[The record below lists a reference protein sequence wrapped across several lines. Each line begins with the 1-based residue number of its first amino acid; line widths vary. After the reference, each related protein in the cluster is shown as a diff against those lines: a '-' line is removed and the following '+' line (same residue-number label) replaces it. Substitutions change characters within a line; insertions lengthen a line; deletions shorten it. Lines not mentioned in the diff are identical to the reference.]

1 MVDGRLRENPHVPMC
16 RLCFA
21 ATLLVSGMLLFHCG
35 RVQPAPVKHTR
46 HASVDR
52 SNADAKRLNLH
63 GCKLRDLMEY
73 DSAMYYFRAAL
84 ELGRSHQL
92 GMRMA
97 AAFQNIGTIYS
108 DRAFDFREYNHEADL
123 ESAAA
128 CYDTAMRIL
137 SDSGEHSRAV
147 SLLTDMAVAYFRDPK
162 YQKRADGLFQ
172 KARTQAQEHGLVLD
186 EGMILYHQAQ
196 LHADQAV
203 AARNLRSLRAAA
215 SLLDT
220 AVMLLRR
227 TEDKQLAGS
236 AELMAEDWH
245 EAIKE
250 LESKEER

>member
-1 MVDGRLRENPHVPMC
+1 MARLSTAVV
-16 RLCFA
+16 LFLS
-21 ATLLVSGMLLFHCG
+21 ATLLCG
-35 RVQPAPVKHTR
+35 CGSKPRPRAARASPVHVER
-46 HASVDR
+46 P
-52 SNADAKRLNLH
+52 NADAARFNLR
-63 GCKLRDLMEY
+63 GCKLRDVKEY
-73 DSAMYYFRAAL
+73 DSAMYYFRTAL
-84 ELGRSHQL
+84 ELGREHQL

-97 AAFQNIGTIYS
+97 AAYQNIGTIYS

-172 KARTQAQEHGLVLD
+172 KARTQAQKHGLVVD

-203 AARNLRSLRAAA
+203 EAKSLRGLRAAA
-215 SLLDT
+215 ALLDT
-220 AVMLLRR
+220 AVILLRQAD
-227 TEDKQLAGS
+227 DKQLAGS
-236 AELMAEDWH
+236 AEVMAEDWH
-245 EAIKE
+245 EAIRE
-250 LESKEER
+250 LESREGR